1 MEVVALVSGGKDS
14 CFAMMRLLRWLI
26 SFPSMMPSTS
36 STVTCIRREQGL
48 KYNVTAGDEV
58 EDMFALLSEVKRQIP
73 SITAVSSGA
82 IASDYQRLR
91 VESVCSRLGLVSL
104 AYLWKQDQT
113 SLFDEMIRRGIVA
126 IIVKDAR
133 IVLDDFEVILHSSDP
148 IAPVGILHPLAFH
161 LELKPNSSGTIENST
176 IDQESSSCLYEVDG
190 AIVHSDLESKQ
201 ETLSPV
207 TTVDACISKTGK
219 KLFSIGCWVQDPCG
233 TSKGLKADLVAVLSR
248 IENQLKEE
256 GLGWVNV
263 LYVHLFISSMK
274 EFGLANEIYVSFIT
288 EQKCPLG
295 VPSRSTVELPL
306 VQVGLGNASVEVLVT
321 NEQAKRVL
329 HVQSIS
335 CWAPSCIGPY
345 SQATLH
351 GEILYMAGQLGLD
364 PPTMKLCPG
373 GPTAELELAL
383 RNSEAVANAFG
394 CSIFSSAI
402 HFLVYC
408 SAHLTSSE
416 KEEVEHELHSSYV
429 TNLDCSNT
437 GSFPTILYVFA
448 SGLPKGAYVEIKPV
462 LYVPTNDGVVATRE
476 LEAGGSWQASSKAFS
491 AWGAQYSDL
500 DDSFCQV
507 HTIGGKICSAVVSV
521 TNAIASK
528 ICSTTEQRYYLEEH
542 LKALARFCA
551 FQLAKI
557 LIDNGF
563 SWDNL
568 TMLRFYY
575 SIEHSVT
582 MDVMSRAF
590 SEAFAELEEGGVGS
604 CTTNGP
610 PIFNIV
616 PVSASGCS
624 TSMSDIISCE
634 LLASKV

>member
-1 MEVVALVSGGKDS
+1 MS
-14 CFAMMRLLRWLI
+14 I
-26 SFPSMMPSTS
+26 
-36 STVTCIRREQGL
+36 GL
-48 KYNVTAGDEV
+48 KT
-58 EDMFALLSEVKRQIP
+58 
-73 SITAVSSGA
+73 
-82 IASDYQRLR
+82 
-91 VESVCSRLGLVSL
+91 
-104 AYLWKQDQT
+104 
-113 SLFDEMIRRGIVA
+113 
-126 IIVKDAR
+126 
-133 IVLDDFEVILHSSDP
+133 
-148 IAPVGILHPLAFH
+148 
-161 LELKPNSSGTIENST
+161 
-176 IDQESSSCLYEVDG
+176 
-190 AIVHSDLESKQ
+190 
-201 ETLSPV
+201 
-207 TTVDACISKTGK
+207 
-219 KLFSIGCWVQDPCG
+219 
-233 TSKGLKADLVAVLSR
+233 DLVAVLSR

-256 GLGWVNV
+256 GLGWMNV

-274 EFGLANEIYVSFIT
+274 EFGLANEVYVSFIT

-306 VQVGLGNASVEVLVT
+306 VQVGLGHAYVEVLVT
-321 NEQAKRVL
+321 KEQVKRVL

-373 GPTAELELAL
+373 GPTAELEFAL

-416 KEEVEHELHSSYV
+416 KEQVEHTLRSSYI
-429 TNLDCSNT
+429 TSLDCSNT
-437 GSFPTILYVFA
+437 GSYPTILYVFA
-448 SGLPKGAYVEIKPV
+448 SDLPKGAYVEIKPI
-462 LYVPTNDGVVATRE
+462 LYVPSPTNDDGVPTRE
-476 LEAGGSWQASSKAFS
+476 QEAGRSLPASSEAFS
-491 AWGAQYSDL
+491 AWSAQYSDL
-500 DDSFCQV
+500 DDSCCQV

-521 TNAIASK
+521 TNDIALK
-528 ICSTTEQRYYLEEH
+528 ICSTTEQLYHSEEH

-575 SIEHSVT
+575 SVEHPVT
-582 MDVMSRAF
+582 ADVMSRVF

-604 CTTNGP
+604 CTPDGV

-616 PVSASGCS
+616 PVSASGCF
-624 TSMSDIISCE
+624 TSLSDIISCE